1 MPHSAHWPFVASN
14 QRQVCCVGDCIR
26 AHQSLR
32 VVIAP
37 ALGDHCACAG
47 SQRTVGGDVSTMTCL
62 PFSLLRTLYPKT
74 KRITKRKNQPCPL
87 VFWPRH
93 YAAMSL
99 AASLQ
104 NPRSST
110 GRNQFHHD
118 EQVNIAS
125 KLGTNVR
132 PNLKLLDLPDD
143 VLQLIL
149 RCLTRPPRTPIVEG
163 DVSGVQ
169 LATLRQALPV
179 AQTCKRLHS
188 LLYSTLDNVC
198 LWSPNL
204 EDAELKQLAKNAGPH
219 LRRLVVRG
227 CVKLTNDSVYSLTLY
242 ARRLRAIDLSFV
254 CEVSDSAI
262 ETFCSSTSGTLEK
275 LLLRKC
281 NKLTDLS
288 LIAAGKCTSLEIVD
302 FSYCSLITDTGVD
315 ALVAGCGNNLRLLS
329 MSFCGLLSDATLRS
343 IGQHCSAL
351 QQLCARG
358 LPKITD
364 LGFATLCAGVGAT
377 VEGIDVLDCT
387 SLTRDPV
394 VEALRK
400 HCPKI
405 AGGAEND
412 TEGKTLRQILVTTLR
427 ANIFIVHGCDPKSG
441 RDTIHM
447 VLVDNG
453 DIVSANILS
462 ASTTDLSLLG
472 VVLCKSY
479 GSSLDEETKHEL
491 TQKYGILPS
500 MLAE

>member
-1 MPHSAHWPFVASN
+1 MLPVHICRQPHAFSLPWVCSVVEDRLTATSN
-14 QRQVCCVGDCIR
+14 F
-26 AHQSLR
+26 
-32 VVIAP
+32 
-37 ALGDHCACAG
+37 
-47 SQRTVGGDVSTMTCL
+47 TMTCL

-110 GRNQFHHD
+110 SRNHLHLD
-118 EQVNIAS
+118 EQQNNSTGRRDANI
-125 KLGTNVR
+125 K
-132 PNLKLLDLPDD
+132 PDLKLLDLPDD

-149 RCLTRPPRTPIVEG
+149 RCLTRPPRAPVVEG

-179 AQTCKRLHS
+179 ALTCKRLYA

-204 EDAELKQLAKNAGPH
+204 VDDELEQLAVNAGEY

-227 CVKLTNDSVYSLTLY
+227 CVKLTDKSVYALIRN
-242 ARRLRAIDLSFV
+242 APRLRAIDLSFV
-254 CEVSDSAI
+254 REISDSSI
-262 ETFCSSTSGTLEK
+262 EALCSSTCATLEK

-281 NKLTDLS
+281 AKLTDRS
-288 LIAAGKCTSLEIVD
+288 LIAAANCTSLEIVD
-302 FSYCSLITDTGVD
+302 FSYCPLVTDLGVE
-315 ALVAGCGNNLRLLS
+315 ALVAGCGNNVRLLS
-329 MSFCGLLSDATLRS
+329 MSFCVLLTDSSLRS
-343 IGQHCSAL
+343 IGRHCFAL

-358 LPKITD
+358 LPRISD
-364 LGFATLCAGVGAT
+364 HGFERMCRGIGTC

-394 VEALRK
+394 VLALRA

-405 AGGAEND
+405 AASVEKD

-479 GSSLDEETKHEL
+479 GSSLDEETKNEL